1 MKEQIKTTEKELNN
15 KEIANLS
22 DSEFKALVIR
32 MLTEMVEYC
41 PKVEE
46 KVKAMKNEIKKN
58 IQGTKSEGKETK
70 TQINEL
76 EQKEEINTQLEQNK

>member
-1 MKEQIKTTEKELNN
+1 MLTALIEISCKMKEQIN
-15 KEIANLS
+15 
-22 DSEFKALVIR
+22 
-32 MLTEMVEYC
+32 
-41 PKVEE
+41 
-46 KVKAMKNEIKKN
+46 AMKNEIKKN